1 MDKDK
6 LYKLK
11 AEAVQLKPI
20 INIGKNGITDTVV
33 EELVK
38 QIKANRLVKVR
49 ILKSAASEEDVKTL
63 AQQLADTTR
72 TTLVEVRGSTVVL
85 YR

>member
-11 AEAVQLKPI
+11 SQAVQLKPI
-20 INIGKNGITDTVV
+20 INIGKNGITDAVV

-49 ILKSAASEEDVKTL
+49 ILKSAAQGDVKTL

>member
-11 AEAVQLKPI
+11 SEAVHLKPI
-20 INIGKNGITDTVV
+20 INVGKNGITDANV
-33 EELVK
+33 EELK
-38 QIKANRLVKVR
+38 KHIKANRLVKVKM
-49 ILKSAASEEDVKTL
+49 LKSAGIDTKTL
-63 AQQLADTTR
+63 AQQIADVTR
-72 TTLVEVRGSTVVL
+72 TTLIDIKGNTVVL

>member
-11 AEAVQLKPI
+11 SEAVHLKPI
-20 INIGKNGITDTVV
+20 INIGKNGITDAAV
-33 EELVK
+33 EELKK
-38 QIKANRLVKVR
+38 QIKANRLVKVKM
-49 ILKSAASEEDVKTL
+49 LKSAGTDTRTL
-63 AQQLADTTR
+63 AQQVADATK
-72 TTLVEVRGSTVVL
+72 TTLIEVKGNTVVL

>member
-11 AEAVQLKPI
+11 SQAVQLKPI
-20 INIGKNGITDTVV
+20 INIGKNGITDALV

-49 ILKSAASEEDVKTL
+49 ILKSAVPEGNVKTL

-72 TTLVEVRGSTVVL
+72 TTLVEVKGSTVVL